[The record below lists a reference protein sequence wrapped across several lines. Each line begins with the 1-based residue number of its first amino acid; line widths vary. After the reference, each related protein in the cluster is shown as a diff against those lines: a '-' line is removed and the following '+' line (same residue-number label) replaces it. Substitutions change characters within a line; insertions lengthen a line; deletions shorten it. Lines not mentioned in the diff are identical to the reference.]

1 MSESQIPTESN
12 PATGDAKPT
21 GAKRIHSV
29 IVLLVIGATLVLIVV
44 IYNALFPKAF
54 WQSRDLEQNR
64 VKWES
69 QHITHYQI
77 SLYLPTRI
85 YYYYDRM
92 PITFEV
98 KDGKVISMVNAL
110 GVTVVPGDLWYNAY
124 YSPNTFT
131 IPGLFSYA
139 DQKILERPPAI
150 RISYDPSL
158 GYPTEIYINPYVEP
172 CCQDFSFTVQNFQVL
187 PP

>member
-1 MSESQIPTESN
+1 MRVSQIPTDSN
-12 PATGDAKPT
+12 PTTGDAKRA
-21 GAKRIHSV
+21 GGKRIHGL
-29 IVLLVIGATLVLIVV
+29 IVLLVIGATLVLIAV
-44 IYNALFPKAF
+44 IYNIFFPKAF
-54 WQSRDLEQNR
+54 WQSRELEQNR
-64 VKWES
+64 LKWES
-69 QHITHYQI
+69 QKITHYQI

-110 GVTVVPGDLWYNAY
+110 GETVVPGDLWYNASD
-124 YSPNTFT
+124 SPKTFT

-139 DQKILERPPAI
+139 DQKIRERPPVI
-150 RISYDPSL
+150 RVSYNPSL